1 MSSVA
6 LKPASCQVRDIYIQS
21 GSEVFDLHNDFDFV
35 GFTYDTAQ
43 RTVCLR
49 WVPNKHASA
58 KQHHALVLEMG
69 GVSFLSSTPRD
80 SDVPF
85 SEDSCLHQIGRIPPS
100 APTLDTAESD
110 APPDWHYIFSF
121 MSGFMLR
128 IAAESVCLR
137 THDI

>member
-100 APTLDTAESD
+100 APTLIPLNQMRLPIGT
-110 APPDWHYIFSF
+110 IFFLSCRA
-121 MSGFMLR
+121 SCCALPQ
-128 IAAESVCLR
+128 SQCV
-137 THDI
+137 